1 MKPPDDD
8 ILAFRDAYWDYKN
21 DVLEPTEAEMRA
33 LFGRWRSHHYWA
45 KHHNQGHVPGLTIP
59 SPVQRTEFRIK
70 RLESVENKIRR
81 HPDNFADGWSPAS
94 FRTMD
99 DALGGR
105 VVVYFLSDFTLIHN
119 ELHSLEELEIC
130 SHPRTTA
137 YLPEGLPERLNLGEV
152 DRRDKESGYASL
164 HYRCR
169 LRHPSGVDTEDRPW
183 IEIQVRTLVEDA
195 WAEVHHLIGYK
206 RDKET
211 IVEVEEETRIIS
223 AHLKVIDQH
232 FDLLRVRLGRAQ
244 EAAPR
249 PKSKDPINA
258 ENLPVLLREMALEA
272 DQREIDGLLRAMTS
286 RGMRNVKELRARAT
300 PERLALIRT
309 DWQRLTGRPA
319 QTFDIVGVLGTFS
332 AGAADDDLKQRIEEW
347 AEVANRWRRRRDDGD
362 LDRIFRALH
371 YHGVV
376 GAKAIAARASSERLA
391 AIRSTW
397 LDVTGSPPTSLQVVS
412 ILAILEQGSLDDEVV
427 SRTRAMAQLTDA
439 IAADGLPS

>member
-1 MKPPDDD
+1 MESPADN
-8 ILAFRDAYWDYKN
+8 ILAFRDAYWKYKN
-21 DVLEPTEAEMRA
+21 EVLEPTEAEMRT
-33 LFGRWRSHHYWA
+33 LFGHWRSHQYWA

-59 SPVQRTEFRIK
+59 SPVQRTDFRIK

-81 HPDNFADGWSPAS
+81 HPQEFEDGWSPTS
-94 FRTMD
+94 FRKMD

-105 VVVYFLSDFTLIHN
+105 IVVYFLSDITLIHH
-119 ELHSLEELEIC
+119 ELHSLDDLEIC
-130 SHPRTTA
+130 SDPATTA

-152 DRRDKESGYASL
+152 DRLDKESGYASV

-169 LRHPSGVDTEDRPW
+169 LRHSRVEITDRPW

-211 IVEVEEETRIIS
+211 IVEVEEETRLIS
-223 AHLKVIDQH
+223 SHLKVIDQH

-249 PKSKDPINA
+249 PKSTDKLNA
-258 ENLPVLLREMALEA
+258 ENLPGLLREMDLRA

-300 PERLALIRT
+300 SERLALIRSE
-309 DWQRLTGRPA
+309 WQRLTGRAA
-319 QTFDIVGVLGTFS
+319 QTFDIAGVLGTIS
-332 AGAADDDLKQRIEEW
+332 AAAEVDELKQRIEEW

-362 LDRIFRALH
+362 FDRIIRALH
-371 YHGVV
+371 YHGVAE
-376 GAKAIAARASSERLA
+376 AKTIAALASSARLA
-391 AIRSTW
+391 TIRSTW
-397 LDVTGSPPTSLQVVS
+397 LEVTDHPPTALQMVS
-412 ILAILEQGSLDDEVV
+412 ILAMLKRDGSDDEVI
-427 SRTRAMAQLTDA
+427 SQTQAIAQLVRGNGSTA
-439 IAADGLPS
+439 QS